1 MNGYWLISI
10 PDASVT
16 VKERV
21 TVASDVAI
29 STKLELTVKLG
40 NAGGS
45 VSGSVSL
52 LLIPLPIPAWI
63 EQ

>member
-1 MNGYWLISI
+1 MSI

-21 TVASDVAI
+21 TVASELVI

-45 VSGSVSL
+45 VSAFEFTMV
-52 LLIPLPIPAWI
+52 IPPSF
-63 EQ
+63 